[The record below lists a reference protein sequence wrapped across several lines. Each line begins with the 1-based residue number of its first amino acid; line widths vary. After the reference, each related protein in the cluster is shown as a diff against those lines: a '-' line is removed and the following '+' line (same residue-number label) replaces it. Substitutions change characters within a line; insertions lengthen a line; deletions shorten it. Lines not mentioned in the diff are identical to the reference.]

1 MGLPTPSFSDLENI
15 GKAEG
20 QDVRPSLVFAD
31 GDQTTAV
38 VRAGAAMFDHC
49 VGWFADQ
56 IRQMFFGGATGDE
69 LDTIIMDRLQ
79 LPRTP
84 ATAAYGPITFARVTS
99 GAAGVISSGNQ
110 EATKPDSTGASSTY
124 LTDFEVSYPATS
136 FSVTVTAKCSVAGS
150 AGNLDGTSDLS
161 LLALSIVDALGD
173 STITARAAY
182 GFAGGN
188 DVESDEHYMFRAVNL
203 YLTQRRATLA
213 ALEEGALTVAGVTV
227 AHAVES
233 PDTGVVSVRV
243 ADDSGNSMAQMEQA
257 VDVELENWRSAGVYV
272 EAKGMH
278 ATQLD
283 LTVSIV
289 DYAPGFDVAAASD
302 TMEESARSR
311 MAGLRPGQAATL
323 DEIRVAIMAPYA
335 TQIYKIAFAT
345 GAALATTGIV
355 TDDGVARDP
364 TADITPANGQAIHLR
379 SITFDDWKARWA

>member
-31 GDQTTAV
+31 GDQSTAV

-79 LPRTP
+79 LLRTP
-84 ATAAYGPITFARVTS
+84 ATAAYGSITFARGAS
-99 GAAGVISSGNQ
+99 GATGVIDSGNQ
-110 EATKPDSTGASSTY
+110 EATIPDATGASSTY
-124 LTDFEVSYPATS
+124 TTDVDLSYPNTNFSLTVPATCA
-136 FSVTVTAKCSVAGS
+136 TAGA
-150 AGNLDGTSDLS
+150 AGNYDVGVMDPTM
-161 LLALSIVDALGD
+161 SILDALAD
-173 STITARAAY
+173 PTITATSN

-188 DVESDEHYMFRAVNL
+188 YAESDEHYMFRAVNL
-203 YLTQRRATLA
+203 SLTQRKATLA
-213 ALEEGALTVAGVTV
+213 ALEEGALSVTGVTV
-227 AHAVES
+227 AHAVED
-233 PDTGVVSVRV
+233 PDTGVVGVRV
-243 ADDSGNSMAQMEQA
+243 ADDSGGSTAEMTQA
-257 VDVELENWRSAGVYV
+257 VDVALEGWRAAGVYV
-272 EAKGMH
+272 DGVGMH

-302 TMEESARSR
+302 TMADSVRSR

-345 GAALATTGIV
+345 DATLTTTGII
-355 TDDGVARDP
+355 TDDGLARDP
-364 TADITPANGQAIHLR
+364 TTDITPSNGQAIHLR
-379 SITFDDWKARWA
+379 SITFSDWKALWHQ